1 MNKLRFLFLSVLIA
15 ALVAGGWM
23 WWVAAHPFRPT
34 LRVSTGAV
42 EVATGARY
50 TVASLTQQDVLVERD
65 GATRQ
70 PLAGTV
76 WVVAAVDY
84 DATTVTSETYS
95 CQIVLWAGQD
105 QWDPD
110 FAYRPPQPQRTL
122 CERGTTGHAVAAF
135 QVPQR
140 YVDQVDGVGVNNPGG
155 EIYDVV
161 IAARPS

>member
-1 MNKLRFLFLSVLIA
+1 MLAVLIA

-23 WWVAAHPFRPT
+23 WWVVAHPFRPT
-34 LRVSTGAV
+34 HRVTTSAV
-42 EVATGARY
+42 QVTTGARY
-50 TVASLTQQDVLVERD
+50 TVVSLTQQDVLVDRY

-84 DATTVTSETYS
+84 DATTVTSDTYS

-110 FAYRPPQPQRTL
+110 FGYSPPQPQRTL
-122 CERGTTGHAVAAF
+122 CERGTSGQVVAAF
-135 QVPQR
+135 QVPRR
-140 YVDQVDGVGVNNPGG
+140 YVAQVDGVGVNDAGG

-161 IAARPS
+161 IAARPK